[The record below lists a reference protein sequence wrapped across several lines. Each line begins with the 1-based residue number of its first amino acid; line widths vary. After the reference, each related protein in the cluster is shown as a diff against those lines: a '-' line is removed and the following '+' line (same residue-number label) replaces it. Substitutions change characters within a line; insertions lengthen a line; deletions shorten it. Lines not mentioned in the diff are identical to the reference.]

1 MNKELV
7 LILKE
12 IKRVSE
18 TSKHGCTGSKFKE
31 LFRCLN
37 VSCGVCILNN
47 IQNPKKYNYQIFSI
61 PINL

>member
-31 LFRCLN
+31 LFRCSN
-37 VSCGVCILNN
+37 VSCGKCILHN
-47 IQNPKKYNYQIFSI
+47 IKHPNMYVTKILSI
-61 PINL
+61 PINI